1 MKTSPRI
8 LTVIILV
15 LILAPIA
22 LLKYY
27 NFLLTPLSTSS
38 QGNQIFVVKP
48 GQPLAQ
54 IAQDLEKASLVRNAF
69 AFRLMAIQMGIS
81 KNIQAGDYR
90 FSPGQSAARIAKTL
104 THGAIDVWIT
114 FPEGMRIEE
123 QAQKISDKINIPE
136 NDKAQFNKDE
146 YIKLAKEGY
155 MFPDTYL
162 IAKDAGAVDVA
173 QKLRDTFD
181 QKVDSRILEKGA
193 KNNLTGYQVVTLASL
208 IEREARTDEEKPV
221 IAGILLNRLKA
232 GIALQV
238 DATVQ
243 YAKGYDAAKKTWWAP
258 VTVSDYS
265 QVRSPY
271 NTYLAPGLPPA
282 PISNPGLASIR
293 AAAEPAD
300 TPYLYYIHDSKGK
313 IHYAKT
319 IEEHNA
325 NIQKYL

>member
-1 MKTSPRI
+1 MKTPSR
-8 LTVIILV
+8 LLVIIIV
-15 LILAPIA
+15 LILAPVV

-27 NFLLTPLSTSS
+27 NFLLTPVAVSS
-38 QGNQIFVVKP
+38 QENQIFVVKP
-48 GQPLAQ
+48 GQGLNQ
-54 IAQDLEKASLVRNAF
+54 IAQNLAEDKIVRNAF
-69 AFRLMAIQMGIS
+69 AFRLLATQMGIA

-90 FSPGQSAARIAKTL
+90 FSPGQSSAEIAKTL
-104 THGAIDVWIT
+104 THGAIDLWIT
-114 FPEGMRIEE
+114 FPEGLRVEE
-123 QAQKISDKINIPE
+123 QAQKISDKINTAE
-136 NDKAQFNKDE
+136 NDKAQFGKDQ

-173 QKLRDTFD
+173 QKLRDTFN

-193 KNNLTGYQVVTLASL
+193 KNNLTGYQVVIMASL
-208 IEREARTDEEKPV
+208 IEREARGDEEKPV

-258 VTVSDYS
+258 VSVSDYS
-265 QVRSPY
+265 TVRSPY

-282 PISNPGLASIR
+282 PISSPGLVSIR

-300 TPYLYYIHDSKGK
+300 TDFLYYIHDSKGK

-319 IEEHNA
+319 IQEHNA

>member
-1 MKTSPRI
+1 MKTPSRLLVIVI
-8 LTVIILV
+8 L

-27 NFLLTPLSTSS
+27 NFLLTPVAVSS
-38 QGNQIFVVKP
+38 QENQIFVVKP
-48 GQPLAQ
+48 GQGLNQ
-54 IAQDLEKASLVRNAF
+54 IAQNLAKDKIVRNAL
-69 AFRLMAIQMGIS
+69 AFRLMATQMGIA

-90 FSPGQSAARIAKTL
+90 FSPGQSAAEIAKTL

-114 FPEGMRIEE
+114 FPEGLRIEE
-123 QAQKISDKINIPE
+123 QAQKISDKINTSE
-136 NDKAQFNKDE
+136 NDKAQFDRDQ

-162 IAKDAGAVDVA
+162 ITKDAGAVDVA

-193 KNNLTGYQVVTLASL
+193 KNNLTGYQVVIMASL
-208 IEREARTDEEKPV
+208 IEREARGDEEKPV
-221 IAGILLNRLKA
+221 IAGILLNRLQA
-232 GIALQV
+232 GIALQI

-258 VTVSDYS
+258 VSVSDYS
-265 QVRSPY
+265 TVRSPY
-271 NTYLAPGLPPA
+271 NTYLTPGLPPA

-325 NIQKYL
+325 NINKYL

>member
-1 MKTSPRI
+1 MKKLSWFLI
-8 LTVIILV
+8 VIVAV

-27 NFLLTPLSTSS
+27 DFLLTPPSNNNN
-38 QGNQIFVVKP
+38 QNQIFVVKP
-48 GQPLAQ
+48 GQPLTQ
-54 IAQDLEKASLVRNAF
+54 IAQNLQKASIIRNAF
-69 AFRLMAIQMGIS
+69 AFRLLATQMGIA

-90 FSPGQSAARIAKTL
+90 FSPGQNAKDIAQTL

-114 FPEGMRIEE
+114 FPEGMRVEE
-123 QAQKISDKINIPE
+123 QAAKISDKINTAE
-136 NDKAQFNKDE
+136 NVKAQFNSDQ

-162 IAKDAGAVDVA
+162 IAKDAGAVDIA
-173 QKLRDTFD
+173 KKLKDTFD

-193 KNNLTGYQVVTLASL
+193 KNNLTQYQVIILASI
-208 IEREARTDEEKPV
+208 IEREARADEEKPI
-221 IAGILLNRLKA
+221 IAGILLNRQLA

-258 VTVSDYS
+258 VSVSDYS
-265 QVRSPY
+265 TVKSPY
-271 NTYLAPGLPPA
+271 NTYINPGLPPA

-300 TPYLYYIHDSKGK
+300 TPYLYYIHDTKGK
-313 IHYAKT
+313 VHYAKT
-319 IEEHNA
+319 IQEHNA